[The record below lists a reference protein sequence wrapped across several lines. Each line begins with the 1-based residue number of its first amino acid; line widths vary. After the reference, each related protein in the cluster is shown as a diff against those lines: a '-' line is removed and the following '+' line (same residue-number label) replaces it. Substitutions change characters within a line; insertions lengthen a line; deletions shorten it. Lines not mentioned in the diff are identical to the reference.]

1 MSFDGAFTHAMVK
14 ELNDRLSTGRVTKI
28 NQPYDNEVVVTIR
41 ANRKPAP
48 LLLSANPTFARIQ
61 TSAIPFVNPA
71 VPTNFTM
78 MLRKYLSGAVLQS
91 VSQLDNDRVVHLN
104 FSSRNELG
112 DEVALQLIIEIMA
125 RHSNVILVDQS
136 RQVILDAIK
145 HVGSDQNRYRTLLPG
160 STYINPPHQDLINPF
175 NGPQSD
181 LADKVK
187 KFPNETVLADEL
199 RQQYQGLGQDT
210 ALALARALHEPGEP
224 MALFTAFFDCF
235 DHPTPT
241 LLTFENGKTAFAP
254 FDFNVPEATLTT
266 FDSLS
271 ELLDFYYQDR
281 AERDRVQQ
289 QGSTLIHVAR
299 NELKKNKTKLKK
311 LEATLDSAEDADDY
325 RIKGEL
331 LTTYLSQLT
340 RGMTQI
346 ELPNFYDDEK
356 PLKIALSN
364 QISPSQNA
372 QKYFKKYNKLKA
384 SVHYVNEQIEKTKAE
399 IDYLENILS
408 QIELAAPKDLIDIR
422 LELQQEGYLR
432 DHDHRKKNAKKRQQ
446 KVSKPEKFTAS
457 DGTAIEVGKNN
468 LQNDQLTLHSA
479 AKTDIW
485 LHVKNMPGSHVIIH
499 DAMPSDQTLQEA
511 AEIAAYYSKARQ
523 SSSVPVDYVQVKRIR
538 KPNGAK
544 PGYVIYEGQRTL
556 FVTPVREKVEQLAN

>member
-210 ALALARALHEPGEP
+210 ALALARAFMSQVSLWRYLQPFST
-224 MALFTAFFDCF
+224 ALII
-235 DHPTPT
+235 
-241 LLTFENGKTAFAP
+241 
-254 FDFNVPEATLTT
+254 
-266 FDSLS
+266 
-271 ELLDFYYQDR
+271 Q
-281 AERDRVQQ
+281 
-289 QGSTLIHVAR
+289 
-299 NELKKNKTKLKK
+299 
-311 LEATLDSAEDADDY
+311 
-325 RIKGEL
+325 
-331 LTTYLSQLT
+331 
-340 RGMTQI
+340 
-346 ELPNFYDDEK
+346 
-356 PLKIALSN
+356 
-364 QISPSQNA
+364 
-372 QKYFKKYNKLKA
+372 
-384 SVHYVNEQIEKTKAE
+384 
-399 IDYLENILS
+399 
-408 QIELAAPKDLIDIR
+408 
-422 LELQQEGYLR
+422 
-432 DHDHRKKNAKKRQQ
+432 RQ
-446 KVSKPEKFTAS
+446 PC
-457 DGTAIEVGKNN
+457 
-468 LQNDQLTLHSA
+468 
-479 AKTDIW
+479 
-485 LHVKNMPGSHVIIH
+485 
-499 DAMPSDQTLQEA
+499 
-511 AEIAAYYSKARQ
+511 
-523 SSSVPVDYVQVKRIR
+523 
-538 KPNGAK
+538 
-544 PGYVIYEGQRTL
+544 
-556 FVTPVREKVEQLAN
+556 